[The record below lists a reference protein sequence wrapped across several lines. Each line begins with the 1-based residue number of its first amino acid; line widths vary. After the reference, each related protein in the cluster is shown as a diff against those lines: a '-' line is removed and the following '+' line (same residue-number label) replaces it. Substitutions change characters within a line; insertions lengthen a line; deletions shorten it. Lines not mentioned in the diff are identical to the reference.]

1 MKRTDF
7 KDYYG
12 ILGVSRTALGSEI
25 KKNFRKLA
33 LKYHPDRN
41 PGDKKAEARFKEIS
55 EAYDVLSDEEK
66 RKKYDQFGKYWQ
78 QKSQRGPTPTGASA
92 NVDFNNFDFSQYS
105 NFDEF
110 INELFGRSSN
120 PFSSSTQSSSYRNG
134 TQRQSVYNNFRD
146 FGSNPGSK
154 TNTDAEKQIRLTFAD
169 AYGGMQQRLRI
180 GNETIK
186 VRIPPGAKQ
195 GTKIRLRGKGN
206 LDPYTRQRGD
216 LYLKV
221 QLISHSF
228 YQFDGDNL
236 VCEVPISPEEAVL
249 GASIEVPTPGG
260 KVTMTIPPG
269 IRSGQT
275 LRLRGKGWPNPK
287 GEPSDQLVKIII
299 ATPKKI
305 SAEERKLYEKIRAS
319 RSYDPRGEMK
329 YEL

>member
-1 MKRTDF
+1 
-7 KDYYG
+7 
-12 ILGVSRTALGSEI
+12 
-25 KKNFRKLA
+25 
-33 LKYHPDRN
+33 
-41 PGDKKAEARFKEIS
+41 
-55 EAYDVLSDEEK
+55 
-66 RKKYDQFGKYWQ
+66 
-78 QKSQRGPTPTGASA
+78 
-92 NVDFNNFDFSQYS
+92 
-105 NFDEF
+105 
-110 INELFGRSSN
+110 
-120 PFSSSTQSSSYRNG
+120 
-134 TQRQSVYNNFRD
+134 
-146 FGSNPGSK
+146 
-154 TNTDAEKQIRLTFAD
+154 
-169 AYGGMQQRLRI
+169 MQQRLKI

-221 QLISHSF
+221 QLIPHSF

-236 VCEVPISPEEAVL
+236 ICEVPISPEEAVL
-249 GASIEVPTPGG
+249 GASIEVPTPSG

-287 GEPSDQLVKIII
+287 EEPSDQLVKIII

-305 SAEERKLYEKIRAS
+305 SAQERKLYEKISAS
-319 RSYDPRGEMK
+319 RSYDPRAEMK